1 MEISRIYIVDSKYP
15 SSFSISG
22 DGELISDI
30 LQEYCGVFS
39 HVPFVHHEYTD
50 YWEQGI
56 PIIHVTNNI
65 KVRDDYAEEIPG
77 KYLTVFLPQSI
88 SYENAEK
95 LLDKLDEFKDNSIA
109 GRYYKNLVYVKDKT
123 TFGYDYECYPPLYK
137 NNNKVSFKEA
147 IQMFLRDSFHQ
158 STDEEVQMFHDF
170 RTFDIRKMLTDDSIY
185 SFPINHGCCGVLL
198 VNREGERYSSTVTK
212 NAHQETLNYLLSCMC
227 NCDVAAEEMSL
238 PQKVI
243 NFSSAVLLFNEGEIY
258 SFLPEKISKK
268 QHDELL
274 NIADE
279 IDQIDFDSDIYF
291 GAARVLSDGNVVDED
306 FSFRDN
312 VSRSY
317 FELQKESRG
326 KVLNKNTY

>member
-39 HVPFVHHEYTD
+39 HVPFVHHEYID
-50 YWEQGI
+50 YWERGI

-65 KVRDDYAEEIPG
+65 KVRNGYAEEIPG
-77 KYLTVFLPQSI
+77 KYLTVFLPRNV

-95 LLDKLDEFKDNSIA
+95 LLNKLDEFKDSSNS
-109 GRYYKNLVYVKDKT
+109 GRYYKNLVYIKDKT
-123 TFGYDYECYPPLYK
+123 SFGYDYECYPPLYK
-137 NNNKVSFKEA
+137 TNNKISFKEA
-147 IQMFLRDSFHQ
+147 IQVFLRDSFHQ
-158 STDEEVQMFHDF
+158 STDEEARMFRAF
-170 RTFDIRKMLTDDSIY
+170 RIFDIREMLTDDSVC
-185 SFPINHGCCGVLL
+185 SFPINHDCCGVVL

-243 NFSSAVLLFNEGEIY
+243 NFSSAVLLFKEGEIY

-291 GAARVLSDGNVVDED
+291 AAARVLSEGNIVDED

-326 KVLNKNTY
+326 RVLNKNTY